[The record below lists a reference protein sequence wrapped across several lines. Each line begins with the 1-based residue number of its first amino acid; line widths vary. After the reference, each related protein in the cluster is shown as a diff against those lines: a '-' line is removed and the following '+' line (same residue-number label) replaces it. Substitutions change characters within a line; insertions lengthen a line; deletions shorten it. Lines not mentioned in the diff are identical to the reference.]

1 MNKYMKTLFRLKFL
15 MDDTYFFSDGLF
27 FFLPFFRVGL
37 LFFFSFF
44 ISGETIG
51 VGWQKHYRSFKY
63 VNIY

>member
-37 LFFFSFF
+37 LFFFPFLF
-44 ISGETIG
+44 QGKLLALDDRNTTDLL
-51 VGWQKHYRSFKY
+51 
-63 VNIY
+63 NM